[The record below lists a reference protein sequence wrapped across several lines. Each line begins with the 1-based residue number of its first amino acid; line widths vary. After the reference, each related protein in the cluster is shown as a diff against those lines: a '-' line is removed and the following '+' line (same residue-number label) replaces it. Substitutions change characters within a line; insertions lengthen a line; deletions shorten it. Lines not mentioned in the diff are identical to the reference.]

1 MRFGIPVIAAV
12 VMINGLVVGSS
23 AQTVSFGLVAGGY
36 DNQDFDSLFEPGPLD
51 FPPTV
56 VQPDSGGYI
65 VGPSLEIH
73 WSQRISLRVEAL
85 NKPLHYQDAAAF
97 NQDDVPIGFAPN
109 TVVTW
114 QFPVLVK
121 YKFPLGRLSPFLEGG
136 PSFRLAGNL
145 NRSDPSHVGVSAGV
159 GVEAQWRRLRIAP
172 RVRYTRWAEDALDLA
187 ARTRPGQLE
196 FLAGFSYVPAS
207 DSYPLGRRISVG
219 AVIASTVS
227 ADFRESTETHGP
239 TALVLRTTSGPRVIV
254 VGPMVEF
261 QLASSLSIEVNA
273 LTRSL
278 RGVARSF
285 DAGRPGGMDV
295 RFTQTTFST
304 GGIWEFPVLLK
315 HRLTKSSVR
324 PFLALGP
331 SFRLPKVDLSIF
343 GVTAGAGVE
352 LQLRRIKIAPGVRY
366 TRWGPSESPGVS
378 RNQVQI
384 LAGISF

>member
-1 MRFGIPVIAAV
+1 MRFVIPVIGAV
-12 VMINGLVVGSS
+12 VTINGLVVGSS

-136 PSFRLAGNL
+136 PSFRSAGNL
-145 NRSDPSHVGVSAGV
+145 NLSDPSHVGVSAGV

-172 RVRYTRWAEDALDLA
+172 RVRYTRWAEDALDLV
-187 ARTRPGQLE
+187 ARTRPDQLE

-227 ADFRESTETHGP
+227 ADFRESTGTHGP
-239 TALVLRTTSGPRVIV
+239 NSLVLRTTSGPRVIV

-261 QLASSLSIEVNA
+261 RLASSLSIEVNA

-278 RGVARSF
+278 RGV
-285 DAGRPGGMDV
+285 
-295 RFTQTTFST
+295 TQVLRCWPSSRH
-304 GGIWEFPVLLK
+304 GSLSSPPVLAAFGNF
-315 HRLTKSSVR
+315 
-324 PFLALGP
+324 PF
-331 SFRLPKVDLSIF
+331 F
-343 GVTAGAGVE
+343 
-352 LQLRRIKIAPGVRY
+352 
-366 TRWGPSESPGVS
+366 
-378 RNQVQI
+378 
-384 LAGISF
+384 